1 MQVTLPES
9 ETPARVIFHV
19 DGKMTADRFYDLCQ
33 ANPDLWMEL
42 TREGDIVIM
51 PPAGME
57 SSFQSGYASRQLG
70 NWADRDQ
77 RGEVFDSSGGFALPD
92 GSVWSPDAAWVS
104 RARLATVTPAQ
115 KAKFAPV
122 TPEFVIE
129 VMSPSDRL
137 ATAQAKMQDW
147 IRNGVQLAWLIQ
159 PRTQTVY
166 IYRQSGEPTVLTGV
180 ARVEGEGPVTGF
192 TLDLARIWRG
202 L

>member
-1 MQVTLPES
+1 MTLPES

-42 TREGDIVIM
+42 TREGDIVIL

-57 SSFQSGYASRQLG
+57 SSFQSGYASRMLG
-70 NWADRDQ
+70 IWADRD
-77 RGEVFDSSGGFALPD
+77 RCGRVLDSSGGFALPD
-92 GSVWSPDAAWVS
+92 GSVLSPDAAWVS
-104 RARLATVTPAQ
+104 RERLSSLTRAQ
-115 KAKFAPV
+115 KQKFATV

-137 ATAQAKMQDW
+137 ATAQAKMRDW
-147 IRNGVQLAWLIQ
+147 LRNGVQLGWLLQ
-159 PRTQTVY
+159 PHTQTVFS
-166 IYRQSGEPTVLTGV
+166 YRNAGEPIVLTSAV
-180 ARVEGEGPVTGF
+180 RVEGEGPVAGF
-192 TLDLARIWRG
+192 VLELDPIWQG